1 MRDYEE
7 MTGEKYLQVLLRI
20 SCIVC
25 NYICERGSYT
35 CIQCLTLRIC
45 NFAHRYTNYVHGIG
59 NVRGVLYI

>member
-45 NFAHRYTNYVHGIG
+45 NFASVCPTALKDSSIVVIT
-59 NVRGVLYI
+59 